1 MKITEEE
8 HRVYSSYQCGWIGGV
23 GFLSQQ
29 RCYEILN
36 EGRTTKDFNRD
47 FNNRSSQ
54 QGHYYKIKW

>member
-8 HRVYSSYQCGWIGGV
+8 HRVYSSYVCGIGG
-23 GFLSQQ
+23 GFLSQD
-29 RCYEILN
+29 RCYEIIN

>member
-36 EGRTTKDFNRD
+36 EMGTRKDT
-47 FNNRSSQ
+47 RSSQ
-54 QGHYYKIKW
+54 QGHYYRIKW